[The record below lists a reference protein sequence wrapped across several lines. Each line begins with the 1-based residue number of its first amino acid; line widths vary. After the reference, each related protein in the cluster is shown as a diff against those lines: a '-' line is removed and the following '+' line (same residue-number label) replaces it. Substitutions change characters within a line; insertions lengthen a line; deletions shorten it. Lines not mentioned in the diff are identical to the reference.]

1 MDAIAGL
8 LDGPRARRAFLLR
21 CSMDPPWALH
31 IRDEAPLSLVAMLR
45 GRACFA
51 FDGREP
57 EWLDRGDVAILLGPD
72 HYLFADH
79 PATPPQ
85 AVILP
90 DQRCTTP
97 DGQEIPQMRSFGV
110 RRWGNA
116 PDGATEILTGAYNAE
131 GEVSRRLL
139 DALPPRLVLRRDE
152 WETPALGLLA
162 AEMMRDEVGQDAV
175 LDRRL
180 DLLLIDAVRT
190 YFARTEQTAPGWYRA
205 QRDPVVGQA
214 VRLLQESP
222 AEAWTIGAL
231 ASQTRVSRATLARR
245 FAEVVGQP
253 PMEFLTEWRLTLAAD
268 LILDPRETGGSV
280 ARAVR
285 YSSPDAR
292 SAAFKRVRARRP
304 PDIRRGDV
312 GEPAPAV
319 LALADPGADRVGRPA
334 PHEDRPGRDLRDRG
348 PGLGG
353 SLHDPG
359 PRHHPGRR
367 QLLAGRD
374 RDRERHQGP

>member
-21 CSMDPPWALH
+21 CTLDPPWALL

-51 FDGREP
+51 VDGIEGSEP
-57 EWLDRGDVAILLGPD
+57 VWLDHGDVAILLGPD
-72 HYLFADH
+72 HYLFADD

-85 AVILP
+85 AIILP

-116 PDGATEILTGAYNAE
+116 PDGATEILTGTYNAE

-139 DALPPRLVLRRDE
+139 DALPPRLVLRRGE
-152 WETPALGLLA
+152 WQTPLLDLLA
-162 AEMMRDEVGQDAV
+162 AEVLRDDVGQDAV
-175 LDRRL
+175 LDRLL

-190 YFARTEQTAPGWYRA
+190 HFARDGQAAPGWYRA
-205 QRDPVVGQA
+205 RHDPVVAQA

-222 AEAWTIGAL
+222 AEAWTVGAL
-231 ASQTRVSRATLARR
+231 ATQARVSRATLARR

-268 LILDPRETGGSV
+268 LILDPRETVASV
-280 ARAVR
+280 ARTVG
-285 YSSPDAR
+285 YSSPYAL
-292 SAAFKRVRARRP
+292 SAAFKRVRG
-304 PDIRRGDV
+304 IS
-312 GEPAPAV
+312 
-319 LALADPGADRVGRPA
+319 
-334 PHEDRPGRDLRDRG
+334 PHQHRAAQR
-348 PGLGG
+348 
-353 SLHDPG
+353 
-359 PRHHPGRR
+359 
-367 QLLAGRD
+367 
-374 RDRERHQGP
+374 